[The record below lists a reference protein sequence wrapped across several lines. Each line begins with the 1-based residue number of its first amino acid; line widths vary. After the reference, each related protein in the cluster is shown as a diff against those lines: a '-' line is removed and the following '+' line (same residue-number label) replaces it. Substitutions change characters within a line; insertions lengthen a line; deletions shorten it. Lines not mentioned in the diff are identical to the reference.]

1 MRLSIACRSIGLSG
15 YGKDDLSERFVSDMA
30 KGKDMAQRISVIIP
44 VYNPGAHLIRCLD
57 SLLDQTY
64 QELEIILVDDGS
76 SDGSPE
82 ICDRYVA
89 RDARMLCI
97 HQENRGVSSARNRGL
112 EICSGE
118 YVHFLDSDDFL
129 ETDCYER
136 VIRCFEEQACKVVC
150 FEHFVDYPRTS
161 IRHAQPKGRYCLC
174 DGREAVDRLFDGFQF
189 ACTKVV
195 SAELIR
201 ELRFREDIF
210 RGEDT
215 LFAAEV
221 LARADS
227 VYYTDQAL
235 YHYVQSEESATRGS
249 FRESQLTILKLYEAY
264 DRLFADNSFRARHF
278 MPYMH
283 DNLIMIYY
291 DMASD
296 EQNHAVGKKAV
307 IKALRQHY
315 FWAVRDG
322 HSLKQLSKYTLATCF
337 PRFFCLLH
345 KKLHHL

>member
-1 MRLSIACRSIGLSG
+1 MS
-15 YGKDDLSERFVSDMA
+15 
-30 KGKDMAQRISVIIP
+30 QRISVIIP

-82 ICDRYVA
+82 ICDRYA
-89 RDARMLCI
+89 ERDDRIVCI

-112 EICSGE
+112 EICSGD

-129 ETDCYER
+129 EADCYEQ
-136 VIRCFEEQACKVVC
+136 VLRCFEEQTCDVVC
-150 FEHFVDYPRTS
+150 FEHFVDFPQTS
-161 IRHAQPKGRYCLC
+161 IRHVQPEARYCLC
-174 DGREAVDRLFDGFQF
+174 DGREAVDRLFNGFQF
-189 ACTKVV
+189 AWTKVFPMR
-195 SAELIR
+195 LIR

-227 VYYTDQAL
+227 VYYMDHAL

-249 FRESQLTILKLYEAY
+249 FRESQLTILKLYQAY
-264 DRLFADNSFRARHF
+264 DRLFEDNSFRARHF

-283 DNLIMIYY
+283 DNLIMIYF
-291 DMASD
+291 DMWAD
-296 EQNHAVGKKAV
+296 GEKHAEGKKM
-307 IKALRQHY
+307 IRQALRQHL
-315 FWAVRDG
+315 FKAVRDG
-322 HSLKQLSKYTLATCF
+322 HSMKQFSKYTFASCF
-337 PRFFCLLH
+337 PSAFCLLH
-345 KKLHHL
+345 KQLHHL